1 MEGLAEL
8 GSLDSVHVS
17 IARGKTALG
26 MGWLAGALGG
36 RSVCRC
42 RPSTDACPTV
52 LDEML
57 PRPRLGSL
65 LDESRRD
72 HVHLEST
79 PRATPTECQK
89 GLADIS
95 RQTSY
100 PPPFPSVETNPKDNK
115 PKGAQPDHLTSTLHP
130 HYTSSSPIGREYKL
144 QPRPCHGS
152 TAAPAPAPSRQPAF
166 CSLCTPSSARQYPP
180 PTPPTFPPSGLPST
194 DEKHGQSGGPGP
206 PSH

>member
-1 MEGLAEL
+1 MR
-8 GSLDSVHVS
+8 S
-17 IARGKTALG
+17 
-26 MGWLAGALGG
+26 GG

-57 PRPRLGSL
+57 LWPGWRSL

-72 HVHLEST
+72 YVHLEST
-79 PRATPTECQK
+79 PRATPTECQG

-100 PPPFPSVETNPKDNK
+100 PPPFPPVETDPKDNK
-115 PKGAQPDHLTSTLHP
+115 PKGAQPDHLTTALHP
-130 HYTSSSPIGREYKL
+130 HYTSSSPIGRKHKL

-166 CSLCTPSSARQYPP
+166 APSVRHHQPASIINARPLP
-180 PTPPTFPPSGLPST
+180 LLLTVHPPSTGKKTRTRGPVFFH
-194 DEKHGQSGGPGP
+194 HGP
-206 PSH
+206 